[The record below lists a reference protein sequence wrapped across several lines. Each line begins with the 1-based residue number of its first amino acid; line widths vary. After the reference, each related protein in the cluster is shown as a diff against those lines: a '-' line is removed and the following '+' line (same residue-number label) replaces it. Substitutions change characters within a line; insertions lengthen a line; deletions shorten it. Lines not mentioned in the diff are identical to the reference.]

1 MSEQLSVPV
10 ALQRGRPLGW
20 WGMLMLVATEAVLF
34 GSMIASYFYLRFRT
48 PQWPPVGVPE
58 PKVLYPVLL
67 TVVLVLSSLP
77 AAVASRSARR
87 GRPGQAAWGLVATLA
102 LASVYAAGTSV
113 LVVRAWHHAG
123 AQRDAYDSL
132 FLTLQGAHVAHVAVG
147 VLINLFLVG
156 KLSRGRLTRYRANGI
171 WAMSLYWHFVNVLA
185 VGVLLTTISPAL

>member
-1 MSEQLSVPV
+1 MSEQLSVAV

-87 GRPGQAAWGLVATLA
+87 GRPGRAAGGLVATRERSA
-102 LASVYAAGTSV
+102 TRTTRSSSRCRARTSP
-113 LVVRAWHHAG
+113 
-123 AQRDAYDSL
+123 
-132 FLTLQGAHVAHVAVG
+132 T
-147 VLINLFLVG
+147 
-156 KLSRGRLTRYRANGI
+156 
-171 WAMSLYWHFVNVLA
+171 
-185 VGVLLTTISPAL
+185 SPSAC